1 MDDPII
7 VVSGDGHVAAPP
19 EHYAEYLEERYK
31 PLVIDLIR
39 ENVEYLQNFTV
50 ATRPNPDVLEVFDR
64 RNLARAG
71 GEFGSF
77 DIDVRLRQMDA
88 EGIAAEI
95 IHPATQC
102 ATLPFFFVVNKPR
115 PADVRAAGQRAYH
128 RWLADFMGDAD
139 GRLVGIAE
147 PGPCLDMDA
156 TLAELR
162 WCAEH
167 GYRGVFLPGA
177 TADPAL
183 PPLSDPYFEPFWA
196 ACEELELVLEVH
208 AGWGQSQERTW
219 AIFDMIKQFMAE
231 HAGDPSVRSEQ
242 IADMMGDGDAARLT
256 LDLGPRR
263 AMWQLMLGGVFD
275 RHPSLKLAL
284 VEVRADW
291 VPPTL
296 AHLDARFERGDV
308 TMAMKPSEY
317 YRRNV
322 VVTPSSPHRC
332 EVEMRDALGVDQFL
346 FGQDYPHWEGTW
358 PNTLDWIRVSFA
370 GVPEGEMRK
379 LLGENAIDVY
389 GLDRAHLAEV
399 AARIGPR
406 PSEIVGHDV
415 DAELLADFN
424 RRSRIEAPPD
434 PVDLDAVDQAL
445 AEDLALAPAR

>member
-1 MDDPII
+1 MNDPLI

-19 EHYAEYLEERYK
+19 EHYADFFEDRYK
-31 PLVIDLIR
+31 PLIIDLIR

-50 ATRPNPDVLEVFDR
+50 ATRPNPAVLEVFDR
-64 RNLARAG
+64 RNLARSG

-95 IHPATQC
+95 VHPASQC

-115 PADVRAAGQRAYH
+115 SPEIRAAGQRAYH
-128 RWLADFMGDAD
+128 RWLADFMSRAD

-147 PGPCLDMDA
+147 PGPCLDMDE
-156 TLAELR
+156 TVAELR
-162 WCAEH
+162 WCADH

-183 PPLSDPYFEPFWA
+183 PPLSDAYFEPFWA
-196 ACEELELVLEVH
+196 ACDELGLVLEVH

-219 AIFDMIKQFMAE
+219 ELFDMIKKFVAE
-231 HAGDPSVRSEQ
+231 HADNPDVRSEQ
-242 IADMMGDGDAARLT
+242 VGDMMRDGDDSRLR

-275 RHPSLKLAL
+275 RHPNLKLAL

-291 VPPTL
+291 VPTTL
-296 AHLDARFERGDV
+296 AHLDERVARGDV
-308 TMAMKPSEY
+308 RLGMKPSEY

-332 EVEMRDALGVDQFL
+332 EVDMREELGIDQFL
-346 FGQDYPHWEGTW
+346 FGQDFPHWEGTW
-358 PNTLDWIRVSFA
+358 PNTLDWIRASFA
-370 GVPEGEMRK
+370 RVPEDQMRK
-379 LLGENAIDVY
+379 LLGENAIDIY
-389 GLDRAHLAEV
+389 GLDRARLAEV

-406 PSEIVGHDV
+406 PSDIVGHEID
-415 DAELLADFN
+415 DALLGDFN
-424 RRSRIEAPPD
+424 RRNRIDAPPD
-434 PVDLDAVDQAL
+434 PVDLGAIDEAL
-445 AEDLALAPAR
+445 DDDLALVPAS

>member
-1 MDDPII
+1 MNDPLI

-19 EHYAEYLEERYK
+19 EHYADFFEDRYK
-31 PLVIDLIR
+31 PLIIDLIR

-50 ATRPNPDVLEVFDR
+50 ATRPTPAVLEVFDR
-64 RNLARAG
+64 RNLARSG

-95 IHPATQC
+95 VHPASQC

-115 PADVRAAGQRAYH
+115 SPEIRAAGQRAYH
-128 RWLADFMGDAD
+128 RWLADFMSRAD

-147 PGPCLDMDA
+147 PGPCLDMDE
-156 TLAELR
+156 TVAELR
-162 WCAEH
+162 WCADH
-167 GYRGVFLPGA
+167 GFRGAFLPGA

-183 PPLSDPYFEPFWA
+183 PPLSDSYFEPFWA
-196 ACEELELVLEVH
+196 ACAELGLVLEVH

-219 AIFDMIKQFMAE
+219 ELFDMIKKFVGD
-231 HAGDPSVRSEQ
+231 HADDPDVRSEQ
-242 IADMMGDGDAARLT
+242 VGDMMRDSDDSRLR

-291 VPPTL
+291 VPKTL
-296 AHLDARFERGDV
+296 AHLDDRVARGDV
-308 TMAMKPSEY
+308 RLAMKPSDY

-332 EVEMRDALGVDQFL
+332 EVEMREDLGVDQFL
-346 FGQDYPHWEGTW
+346 FGQDFPHWEGTW

-370 GVPEGEMRK
+370 GVPEEEMRK

-389 GLDRAHLAEV
+389 GLDRARLAEV

-406 PSEIVGHDV
+406 PSDIVGHEID
-415 DAELLADFN
+415 DALLGDFN
-424 RRSRIEAPPD
+424 RRNRIEAPPD
-434 PVDLDAVDQAL
+434 PVDLGAIDQAL
-445 AEDLALAPAR
+445 DDDLALVPAS